1 MTERHTPNE
10 RGRRG
15 NRESEPEPKAK
26 ATAKATSESE
36 QTGDAG
42 APAGVLRGVG
52 RTETIADCADT
63 ERVGRELP
71 PGWEVRPDIVRWGEE
86 PLAETLLFE
95 RTVAD
100 PKLVLRPADP
110 DRPRADIELYE
121 RSGPRGAPKRTM
133 TVDRLP
139 EALRV
144 AVNRVHQFEG

>member
-10 RGRRG
+10 RGREDR
-15 NRESEPEPKAK
+15 EPEP
-26 ATAKATSESE
+26 E
-36 QTGDAG
+36 QTADAG
-42 APAGVLRGVG
+42 APAGVLGGVG

-71 PGWEVRPDIVRWGEE
+71 PGWEVRPDVVQWGED

-110 DRPRADIELYE
+110 DRPAEDIELYE
-121 RSGPRGAPKRTM
+121 RSGPRSAPRRTM

-139 EALRV
+139 EVLRV